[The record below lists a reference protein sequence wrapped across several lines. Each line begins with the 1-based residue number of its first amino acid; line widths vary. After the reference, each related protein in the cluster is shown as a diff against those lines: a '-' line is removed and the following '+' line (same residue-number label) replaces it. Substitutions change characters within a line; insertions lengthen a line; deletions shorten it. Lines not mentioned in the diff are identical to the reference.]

1 MPTFIELG
9 ERIGKLLE
17 EKNAAYGN
25 SFDDAGDFL
34 KLLYPNGVQPEQMN
48 DMLCMARIFDKMK
61 RIATNKD
68 AFGESPYQDIAGYAI
83 LGLRRVEAEKEK
95 QPPTVINIQQS
106 FGPYGPIG
114 PTINPNTPWS
124 NPTIIIPVPTML
136 PIQEPIDLTPKI
148 ICNSPNITNEFPNFC
163 CSEAIDSSVFPP
175 ICKHSNEENKNNR
188 YEDTADQR
196 DHLVERR
203 TTSSTK
209 NGTKRA

>member
-95 QPPTVINIQQS
+95 QPVVPPQPAVINIPQS

-114 PTINPNTPWS
+114 PALNPNMPWMP
-124 NPTIIIPVPTML
+124 NPTIIITPQVL

-148 ICNSPNITNEFPNFC
+148 ICDSPNTTSDGNRTNRF
-163 CSEAIDSSVFPP
+163 
-175 ICKHSNEENKNNR
+175 
-188 YEDTADQR
+188 EDTADQR

-203 TTSSTK
+203 TTSSSK

>member
-48 DMLCMARIFDKMK
+48 DMLCIARIFDKMK

-83 LGLRRVEAEKEK
+83 LGLRRVEAGKEK
-95 QPPTVINIQQS
+95 QPATPPQPTVVNVPMMT

-114 PTINPNTPWS
+114 PVIDPSHPWQP
-124 NPTIIIPVPTML
+124 NPTIIITPTIL
-136 PIQEPIDLTPKI
+136 PIQQPIDLTPKI
-148 ICNSPNITNEFPNFC
+148 ICDSPNTTSDGNR
-163 CSEAIDSSVFPP
+163 
-175 ICKHSNEENKNNR
+175 NNSR
-188 YEDTADQR
+188 FEDTADRR
-196 DHLVERR
+196 DHVVERR
-203 TTSSTK
+203 TSSSK